1 MNSVSLP
8 VDWALEKLLASSP
21 KAQFAGDDVDGV
33 QVAAWSLQR
42 RCSLTP
48 QQLGTGY
55 ACLVLA
61 SALVAAVFWLQ
72 GVRMVALFSTFE
84 VLTVGLAFAWHAMH
98 AADGEQLLMQD
109 DHLWVEQRR
118 GFYGGDPSPLPSPRR
133 GEGEMPSSS
142 ALPCMV
148 KKPSWSCAHRRT
160 VLPSDDGAPL
170 RRKGCRSNVGRTAL
184 N

>member
-118 GFYGGDPSPLPSPRR
+118 GFQMRCQRLPLSSLRVIAGKDAIELRVGASTCPVGCLVDHRRRDRYRR
-133 GEGEMPSSS
+133 GP
-142 ALPCMV
+142 
-148 KKPSWSCAHRRT
+148 RQ
-160 VLPSDDGAPL
+160 L
-170 RRKGCRSNVGRTAL
+170 RPANAFDLHSRP
-184 N
+184 